1 MYAPHANQPRPGI
14 FHLFLLRYVLPSSLD
29 ALQNVL
35 AILVQLQLRDDDLGG
50 VDADG
55 HRLAGRLLLDD
66 SLDVD
71 DILEAVDGG
80 DLSFPSLVGTP
91 DNSDLVVFSDRDGA
105 DVVLLTELLA
115 QWGAHDC
122 ASHAGGSTEVSLAG
136 LSPRGVKG
144 LVDLGHLGGWCRRTW

>member
-80 DLSFPSLVGTP
+80 DLSLPSLVGTP
-91 DNSDLVVFSDRDGA
+91 DNSDLVVFSDGDGA
-105 DVVLLTELLA
+105 DLRGRVSA
-115 QWGAHDC
+115 QLGTIEGQDIRCTSHGAPC
-122 ASHAGGSTEVSLAG
+122 SMGRS
-136 LSPRGVKG
+136 
-144 LVDLGHLGGWCRRTW
+144 